1 MLNGQIETTDEHG
14 QKLWD
19 FGALPSGD
27 DGVDLT
33 IRLMTRYAVGDSS
46 SKQITD
52 LAARFKRAGKS
63 DRSKLKAAFDW
74 IVTNVSYKS
83 DGHDEYVRSPRHTI
97 TTDFEGDCD
106 DMATLF
112 ASLALSMG
120 YEVWLKAIAWRP
132 ENAPAN
138 PFTHVYNLVL
148 IPDENIVIPV
158 DAVMQSQGFG
168 REKTPALRSKVYS
181 VK

>member
-1 MLNGQIETTDEHG
+1 MLKGELKATTASG

-27 DGVDLT
+27 EGVRLT
-33 IRLMTRYAVGDSS
+33 VQLMSQYARRDASDAQIRKLARGFL
-46 SKQITD
+46 KEKTD
-52 LAARFKRAGKS
+52 RSRLLAAFN
-63 DRSKLKAAFDW
+63 W
-74 IVTNVSYKS
+74 IVSNVKYTS

-106 DMATLF
+106 DLATLF
-112 ASLALSMG
+112 ASLALAMG
-120 YEVWLKAIAWRP
+120 CEVWFKVIAWRP

-148 IPDENIVIPV
+148 IRDENLVVPV
-158 DAVMQSQGFG
+158 DAVMQSQGFAN
-168 REKTPALRSKVYS
+168 EKTPVLRSRIYA